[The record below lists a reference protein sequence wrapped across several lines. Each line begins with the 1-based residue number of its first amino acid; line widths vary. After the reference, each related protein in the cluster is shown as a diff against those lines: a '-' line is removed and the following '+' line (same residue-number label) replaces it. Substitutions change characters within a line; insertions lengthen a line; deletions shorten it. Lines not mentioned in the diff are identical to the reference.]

1 MVQMGQATGDSEI
14 MARKYTKVLEVMKAK
29 GGRVELTDP
38 DLNQVL
44 GRLMYKVSGYMSCIR
59 RYAHLEVKA
68 VRDGRKVVAYELV
81 SLTAAPAAVET
92 VDTPTETVES
102 V

>member
-1 MVQMGQATGDSEI
+1 MSL
-14 MARKYTKVLEVMKAK
+14 KYTNVLEVMNAM
-29 GGRVELTDP
+29 GGRVELSDP
-38 DLNQVL
+38 ELFQVL
-44 GRLMYKVSGYMSCIR
+44 GSLMYKVSGYMSCIR